1 MNYLEWVQTITWLQ
15 GMWFSS
21 KPVENGS
28 NVSRIWGNFWGKLCA
43 KSKIP
48 TVGWYEGM
56 KHIQYTKFFKFLIP
70 WEFLWNEPILWDGN
84 RVFLFVAHES
94 LLPVGPKWDDCSN
107 FFVFLARVAIFL
119 TRFQK
124 KTSLNLNT
132 PFEVSST
139 LPETHS
145 SPLKNGGRWETTF
158 ILGCHG

>member
-1 MNYLEWVQTITWLQ
+1 MSQ
-15 GMWFSS
+15 S
-21 KPVENGS
+21 
-28 NVSRIWGNFWGKLCA
+28 
-43 KSKIP
+43 
-48 TVGWYEGM
+48 YEM
-56 KHIQYTKFFKFLIP
+56 VIESFFLLLTNLFYQLDP
-70 WEFLWNEPILWDGN
+70 NEMIA
-84 RVFLFVAHES
+84 RMFLF
-94 LLPVGPKWDDCSN
+94 
-107 FFVFLARVAIFL
+107 FLARVAIFL